1 MSSSLRRGVVA
12 ATVIALSTLSLGAC
26 GAGFN
31 AQTQD
36 VRPSSASVSVDNIK
50 IENIVV
56 ITPEEG
62 EGPAVVSARIFNSG
76 TEDETLRSLTV
87 EGAGDVELTPAEGGK
102 LVVPAG
108 GSLMLG
114 GEGNAMAVVNDPK
127 DVADGNEQ
135 RVSFVLSETG
145 KLSTWALVVPATRQ
159 YADWG
164 PTPQAAPADDKSG
177 DEKSG
182 DDNREDA
189 GQDGNAGDQDGA
201 AGDNAEGQQDAQ
213 GAEGAE
219 GAENQDGAAEGAEAT
234 PSS

>member
-31 AQTQD
+31 AQTNE

-50 IENIVV
+50 IQNIVV

-62 EGPAVVSARIFNSG
+62 EGPAAVTARIFNG
-76 TEDETLRSLTV
+76 GNEDETLRSITV
-87 EGAGDVELTPAEGGK
+87 EGAGDIELTPAEGGE

-114 GEGNAMAVVNDPK
+114 GEGNASAVVSDPK
-127 DVADGNEQ
+127 DIADGNEQ
-135 RVSFVLSETG
+135 RVTFELSETG
-145 KLSTWALVVPATRQ
+145 KLSTYALVVPATRQ

-164 PTPQAAPADDKSG
+164 PTPQASPA

-182 DDNREDA
+182 DKAGEDGRQDETGEGAGQDGEQDA
-189 GQDGNAGDQDGA
+189 GQDGNAGDGA
-201 AGDNAEGQQDAQ
+201 ESQQDAQ
-213 GAEGAE
+213 GAEGQE
-219 GAENQDGAAEGAEAT
+219 GAGEDAEAT
-234 PSS
+234 PGS